1 MITNADVTKILDKY
15 DPKKLTIATLGSHSS
30 LNIFKGAKEE
40 GFRTIAICKE
50 KDAIMYKKF
59 PLADEVIIV
68 TNPEVSAVRD
78 ADRVVGLIEAA
89 EKGPARLIVNRLKP
103 GLVQRGDML
112 DTSDVLDILAIDLIG
127 IVPEDEG
134 VLISTN
140 RGSPAALEEKSAAG
154 QSFRNIARRLN
165 GEDVPF
171 ETFKEEGG
179 FFGRLSRMLRRDGRA
194 A

>member
-1 MITNADVTKILDKY
+1 MERESIF
-15 DPKKLTIATLGSHSS
+15 SS
-30 LNIFKGAKEE
+30 
-40 GFRTIAICKE
+40 T
-50 KDAIMYKKF
+50 
-59 PLADEVIIV
+59 
-68 TNPEVSAVRD
+68 
-78 ADRVVGLIEAA
+78 
-89 EKGPARLIVNRLKP
+89 ARLIVNRLKP

-179 FFGRLSRMLRRDGRA
+179 LFGRLSRMLRRNGRVA
-194 A
+194 